1 MVIFGAIVFY
11 FSITDSYRNQ
21 IVIRIV
27 KYTIYGG
34 SQISFIRLTFIIIS
48 IKVGYFPFEEFFQML
63 VQFSLSFRIWSWR
76 CCTATCRGHTWVI
89 TGWRPAVIGH
99 VFCCIWWTWD
109 WAQLFYQIHIWI
121 YISFTDFTIIAIAII
136 GYTKAKFIRL
146 DPNS

>member
-34 SQISFIRLTFIIIS
+34 SQISFIMLTFIIIS

-76 CCTATCRGHTWVI
+76 CRTATCRGRTWVI

-99 VFCCIWWTWD
+99 ILCCIWWTWD
-109 WAQLFYQIHIWI
+109 WAQLLYQIHIWI
-121 YISFTDFTIIAIAII
+121 YISFTDFTIIAVAII
-136 GYTKAKFIRL
+136 GYTKSKFIRL
-146 DPNS
+146 GPNN